1 MKTEFLTKE
10 KALANR
16 KWVQIDAEDKIV
28 GRLATNIS
36 TILRGKNKPDYTP
49 HNDCG
54 DFVVVINAEKIKF
67 SGNKTED
74 KIYYRHTNYVGGIKQ
89 DTPADLYRDKPE
101 QILLRAVKNM
111 MPKGNL
117 GLQQFKKLK
126 VYCGTEH
133 PHQAQKLGVS

>member
-10 KALANR
+10 QALQNR

-28 GRLATNIS
+28 GRLATSIA

-54 DFVVVINAEKIKF
+54 DFVVVVNAEKIKF

-74 KIYYRHTNYVGGIKQ
+74 KIYYLSLIHI
-89 DTPADLYRDKPE
+89 
-101 QILLRAVKNM
+101 
-111 MPKGNL
+111 
-117 GLQQFKKLK
+117 
-126 VYCGTEH
+126 
-133 PHQAQKLGVS
+133 

>member
-10 KALANR
+10 QALKNR
-16 KWVQIDAEDKIV
+16 KWVLIDADDKIV
-28 GRLATNIS
+28 GRLASKIS

-67 SGNKTED
+67 SGNKLED
-74 KIYYRHTNYVGGIKQ
+74 KIYYRHTNFIGGIKK
-89 DTPADLYRDKPE
+89 DTPADLLEKRPE
-101 QILLRAVKNM
+101 LILLRAVKNM

-117 GLQQFKKLK
+117 GLQQLKKLK
-126 VYCGTEH
+126 VYCGTDH